1 MSDDIVTRLHENC
14 GCSGGEEFGYNCTNC
29 EAADEIERLRAEILE
44 INLLWNAD
52 KARLERLQ
60 RLNDCDM
67 CSEITDY
74 RCYEHRENTPKETH
88 RA

>member
-1 MSDDIVTRLHENC
+1 MSDDIVTRLRTTLAHADDVYDTMN
-14 GCSGGEEFGYNCTNC
+14 

-74 RCYEHRENTPKETH
+74 RCYEHRENTP
-88 RA
+88 